1 MGHYD
6 CPLCGEYACLR
17 TCITQP
23 VEVEPDNV
31 AWLKAKIKEA
41 SDNADLVS
49 FEDYT
54 AMLKHW
60 EATYG

>member
-1 MGHYD
+1 MSHYD
-6 CPLCGEYACLR
+6 CPLCGEYGCLR
-17 TCITQP
+17 TCK
-23 VEVEPDNV
+23 PDNV

-60 EATYG
+60 EAEHG